1 MFNFKRL
8 LPKRLSPV
16 AFVQSLYLNVSLFF
30 ANDLMSSASACAFG
44 FLFSF
49 IPVSMMI
56 FVILFRFLH
65 ATPDVQN
72 FIVSQFDFLSGFTST
87 ISRLNE
93 SFDSI
98 SSITSFEVV
107 LLWATI
113 WMSRRCFSST
123 FTGLDRIFGEEQKS
137 KGLTKQLL
145 IFALEA
151 ITLIMIS
158 AGIFLVA
165 ASKSIVKLDFL
176 AYFMK
181 DASVSFQFTY
191 TTIVSIFPYILIF
204 LISLLMY
211 KYASRTKPSW
221 GSCIIA
227 SLGTTFSFKVLLFV
241 FQYFVN
247 LNRYNFIYGFLSNVI
262 VLLLEVFSFFILFF
276 FFAQW
281 IFVFQ
286 FFETLLVC
294 EIYLLPDSGK
304 EKRLAEIKRLLFI
317 RPDYLMKNSSNVIDL
332 TAGEYIYKK
341 GDRQKYA
348 YYVAYGLVKLSS
360 DSKTTILTRG
370 DFFGEEYCLL
380 NRSATEDAVAVS
392 AVKIISIPDEVFM
405 GLLER
410 NPKVG
415 KKALYQI
422 NNYINEKK
430 F

>member
-1 MFNFKRL
+1 
-8 LPKRLSPV
+8 
-16 AFVQSLYLNVSLFF
+16 
-30 ANDLMSSASACAFG
+30 MSSASACAFG

-181 DASVSFQFTY
+181 DASDPLAQ
-191 TTIVSIFPYILIF
+191 
-204 LISLLMY
+204 
-211 KYASRTKPSW
+211 KY
-221 GSCIIA
+221 
-227 SLGTTFSFKVLLFV
+227 
-241 FQYFVN
+241 
-247 LNRYNFIYGFLSNVI
+247 SNVVDGI
-262 VLLLEVFSFFILFF
+262 KSSLNGFGIAETNVYRFKDDSTLFGGAALACIYSGARPRCSSPFALL
-276 FFAQW
+276 
-281 IFVFQ
+281 
-286 FFETLLVC
+286 
-294 EIYLLPDSGK
+294 
-304 EKRLAEIKRLLFI
+304 
-317 RPDYLMKNSSNVIDL
+317 
-332 TAGEYIYKK
+332 
-341 GDRQKYA
+341 
-348 YYVAYGLVKLSS
+348 
-360 DSKTTILTRG
+360 
-370 DFFGEEYCLL
+370 
-380 NRSATEDAVAVS
+380 
-392 AVKIISIPDEVFM
+392 
-405 GLLER
+405 
-410 NPKVG
+410 
-415 KKALYQI
+415 
-422 NNYINEKK
+422 
-430 F
+430 